1 MSIFDKV
8 AAIGVVPV
16 IALEDARHALP
27 LADALA
33 EVGLRVIEV
42 TFRTAAA
49 VDTIH
54 QIARHR
60 PEMLVGAGT
69 VLNEAQADAA
79 KAAGA
84 MFALSPGI
92 DRAVLDHS
100 AQIGL
105 PFAPGIMTPSD
116 LQIALRAGCKLV
128 KFFPAVAAGGLDMLK
143 NIAGPYLHTGIGFN
157 PTGGITR
164 EFGRLAWLR
173 SGSGSRRD
181 VDRHQR
187 PDRGGKLGCGPQQRH
202 RGGCLGS
209 SDPRKLSQRH
219 VMAGILALG
228 SRAPGCRITSAENI
242 CPTVTATS
250 GRFPS
255 NRAAR

>member
-1 MSIFDKV
+1 MSIFEQV

-33 EVGLRVIEV
+33 EGGLPVIEV

-49 VDTIH
+49 VDTIR
-54 QIARHR
+54 QIARYR
-60 PEMLVGAGT
+60 PDMLVGAGT
-69 VLNEAQADAA
+69 VLNEEQADAA

-92 DRAVLDHS
+92 DRAVLDH
-100 AQIGL
+100 AAGIGL

-128 KFFPAVAAGGLDMLK
+128 KFFPAVAAGGLTMLK

-157 PTGGITR
+157 PTGGVTR
-164 EFGRLAWLR
+164 DNLTDWLGYGPVR
-173 SGSGSRRD
+173 A
-181 VDRHQR
+181 V
-187 PDRGGKLGCGPQQRH
+187 GGTWI
-202 RGGCLGS
+202 
-209 SDPRKLSQRH
+209 
-219 VMAGILALG
+219 A
-228 SRAPGCRITSAENI
+228 TSADIAAENWGKI
-242 CPTVTATS
+242 CQNATEAS
-250 GRFPS
+250 QL
-255 NRAAR
+255 ARQLRG

>member
-27 LADALA
+27 LADTLA
-33 EVGLRVIEV
+33 EGGLRVIEV

-49 VDTIH
+49 VETIR
-54 QIARHR
+54 QIAQHR
-60 PEMLVGAGT
+60 PDMLVGAGT

-100 AQIGL
+100 ARIGL

-116 LQIALRAGCKLV
+116 LQIALRAGCRLV
-128 KFFPAVAAGGLDMLK
+128 KFFPAVAAGGLTMLK
-143 NIAGPYLHTGIGFN
+143 SIAGPYLHTGIGFN
-157 PTGGITR
+157 PTGGVTR
-164 EFGRLAWLR
+164 ENLADWLGYGPVR
-173 SGSGSRRD
+173 A
-181 VDRHQR
+181 V
-187 PDRGGKLGCGPQQRH
+187 GGTWI
-202 RGGCLGS
+202 
-209 SDPRKLSQRH
+209 
-219 VMAGILALG
+219 A
-228 SRAPGCRITSAENI
+228 TSAQIAAENWDAI
-242 CPTVTATS
+242 
-250 GRFPS
+250 RS
-255 NRAAR
+255 NAAEASAMVRHIRDR